1 MLFVAC
7 HSVWTVKTRWSVFF
21 FLWKVKSLSAF
32 HTVLQHIWDCSTNCW
47 EVYEEKKGAL
57 PPDKKL
63 LKMGIKVRFL
73 LDCVNDIAF
82 LKRNKPMVK
91 LGPALKKQLTH
102 LSLCTLGK
110 TPRQSQKSSTV
121 LMKPSE
127 QALSNAASLLL
138 PCMREHATQARE
150 SSDQRSVCPTGR
162 KLQLPNQIRSTPTS
176 PRG

>member
-1 MLFVAC
+1 
-7 HSVWTVKTRWSVFF
+7 
-21 FLWKVKSLSAF
+21 
-32 HTVLQHIWDCSTNCW
+32 
-47 EVYEEKKGAL
+47 
-57 PPDKKL
+57 
-63 LKMGIKVRFL
+63 
-73 LDCVNDIAF
+73 
-82 LKRNKPMVK
+82 MVK